1 MTWEIVFVLVLT
13 ICAVVL
19 LVTEKFST
27 DVVAVLV
34 MVVLLV
40 SGILTPA
47 EGFNGFANPATIT
60 VGAMFVLSAGLFRA
74 GAVNFLGRALRRLA
88 RRSSTLMLLVMML
101 GVGVLSF
108 FLNNTATVA
117 ILIPVTMVVAQRV
130 STSPSKLLMPLSF
143 ASMFGG
149 MCTVL
154 GTSTNIL
161 ASSMAQ
167 TAGLEPFGMFEF
179 SKLGLIFFA
188 VGVIYM
194 MTVGRKIIPEH
205 RTAGDLTKTF
215 GLGDYLTELQL
226 HEESPLVG
234 QSLASAPLLE
244 EFDIEVLQIIRG
256 KDTLRPTAR
265 TELHKHDL
273 LRIKGD
279 LRTINELKERAQA
292 TLGMHMKWRDRDLE
306 SKDSKLVAAIVGPGS
321 PLTGRSLV
329 ESNPR
334 KNYGVS
340 VLAIRHHGA
349 LTHGELQNI
358 KLMSGDTLLI
368 EVPDS
373 RIAHLIQ
380 QRVFLLASSAGIPR
394 FDGAKAAKGLVII
407 VSVVVS
413 AAFGWLSIASAAAT
427 GALLI
432 VLSRCISMEEAYTAI
447 EWNVLFL
454 LAGMLAL
461 SVAMEKTGT
470 SAMLAQGIIDV
481 FGTMGPVAL
490 VAAFFGVTMVLT
502 AVMSNQA
509 TVALLIPVA
518 ITTAYSLDA
527 NPRTFMFAVMFAASS
542 SFMTPVGYQTN
553 TMIYGPGQYRFKD
566 FIRVG
571 TPLTLIFWVL
581 GTLLIPWFWP
591 LYG

>member
-1 MTWEIVFVLVLT
+1 VTWEIAFVLGLT
-13 ICAVVL
+13 IVAVVL
-19 LVTEKFST
+19 FVTEKFST

-47 EGFNGFANPATIT
+47 EGFNGFANPATVT
-60 VGAMFVLSAGLFRA
+60 VGAMFVISAGLFRA
-74 GAVNFLGRALRRLA
+74 GAVNFLGRGLRRLA
-88 RRSSTLMLLVMML
+88 RRSSTLMVLVMML
-101 GVGVLSF
+101 GVGSLSS

-117 ILIPVTMVVAQRV
+117 IMIPVIMVVAQRV
-130 STSPSKLLMPLSF
+130 NTSPSKLLMPLAF
-143 ASMFGG
+143 ASLLGG

-161 ASSMAQ
+161 ASSMAE
-167 TAGLEPFGMFEF
+167 TAGLEPLSMFEF
-179 SKLGLIFFA
+179 SRLGIIFFA

-194 MTVGRKIIPEH
+194 MTIGRKMIPEH
-205 RTAGDLTKTF
+205 RTSGDLTRSF

-226 HEESPLVG
+226 SDKSQLVG
-234 QSLASAPLLE
+234 ESLESAPLLE

-256 KDTLRPTAR
+256 KDLLRPTPKTVLR
-265 TELHKHDL
+265 EHDL
-273 LRIKGD
+273 LRVKGD
-279 LRTINELKERAQA
+279 VSTINELKERAEA
-292 TLGMHMKWRDRDLE
+292 SLGMQIKWQDSDLE
-306 SKDSKLVAAIVGPGS
+306 SKDTKLVEAVVGPSS
-321 PLTGRSLV
+321 PLAGRSLV

-349 LTHGELQNI
+349 LMRGELQNI

-368 EVPDS
+368 EVPNS
-373 RIAHLIQ
+373 RIPYLIQ
-380 QRVFLLASSAGIPR
+380 QRVFLVASKAGIPQ
-394 FDGAKAAKGLVII
+394 FDLLKAAKGVAIV
-407 VSVVVS
+407 VSVITS
-413 AAFGWLSIASAAAT
+413 AALGWLSIASAAAA

-432 VLSRCISMEEAYTAI
+432 VLSKCISMEEAYAAI

-461 SVAMEKTGT
+461 SIAMEKTGT
-470 SAMLAQGIIDV
+470 SAMLAGGIVDV
-481 FGTMGPVAL
+481 FGAMGPRAL
-490 VAAFFGVTMVLT
+490 VAAFFGATMLLT
-502 AVMSNQA
+502 SVMSNQA

-518 ITTAYSLDA
+518 ITTAYSIDA
-527 NPRTFMFAVMFAASS
+527 NPRTFIFAVMFAASS

-553 TMIYGPGQYRFKD
+553 TMIYGPGQYTFND
-566 FIRVG
+566 FLRVG
-571 TPLTLIFWVL
+571 TPLSLIFWVL

-591 LYG
+591 L

>member
-1 MTWEIVFVLVLT
+1 MTWEIGFVLGLT
-13 ICAVVL
+13 LVAVVL
-19 LVTEKFST
+19 FVTEKFST

-101 GVGVLSF
+101 GVGALSL

-117 ILIPVTMVVAQRV
+117 ILIPVIMVVAQRV

-234 QSLASAPLLE
+234 QSLVSAPLLE

-256 KDTLRPTAR
+256 KDTLRPTPR
-265 TELHKHDL
+265 TILRAHDL

-306 SKDSKLVAAIVGPGS
+306 SKDSKLVEAIVGPSS
-321 PLTGRSLV
+321 PLAGRSLV

-368 EVPDS
+368 EVPNS
-373 RIAHLIQ
+373 RITYLIQ

-432 VLSRCISMEEAYTAI
+432 VLSRCISMEEAYAAI

-470 SAMLAQGIIDV
+470 SAMLAAGIIDV
-481 FGTMGPVAL
+481 FGTMGPTVL
-490 VAAFFGVTMVLT
+490 VAAFFGITMVLT

-553 TMIYGPGQYRFKD
+553 TMIYGPGQYRFMD

-591 LYG
+591 L

>member
-1 MTWEIVFVLVLT
+1 MTWEIGFVLGLT
-13 ICAVVL
+13 LVAVVL
-19 LVTEKFST
+19 FVTEKFST

-34 MVVLLV
+34 MIVLLV

-101 GVGVLSF
+101 GVGALSL

-234 QSLASAPLLE
+234 QSLVSAPLLE

-256 KDTLRPTAR
+256 KDTLRPTPR
-265 TELHKHDL
+265 TILRAHDL

-306 SKDSKLVAAIVGPGS
+306 SKDSKLVEAIVGPSS
-321 PLTGRSLV
+321 PLAGRSLV

-368 EVPDS
+368 EVPNS
-373 RIAHLIQ
+373 RIAYLIQ

-432 VLSRCISMEEAYTAI
+432 VLSRCISMEEAYAAI

-470 SAMLAQGIIDV
+470 SAMLAAGIIDV
-481 FGTMGPVAL
+481 FGTMGPTVL
-490 VAAFFGVTMVLT
+490 VAAFFGITMVLT

>member
-1 MTWEIVFVLVLT
+1 MTWEIAFVLGLT
-13 ICAVVL
+13 IVAVVL
-19 LVTEKFST
+19 FVTEKFST

-47 EGFNGFANPATIT
+47 EGFNGFANPATVT
-60 VGAMFVLSAGLFRA
+60 VGAMFVISAGLFRA
-74 GAVNFLGRALRRLA
+74 GAVNFLGRGLRRLA
-88 RRSSTLMLLVMML
+88 RRSSTLMVLVMML
-101 GVGVLSF
+101 GVGSLSS

-117 ILIPVTMVVAQRV
+117 IMIPVIMVVAQRV
-130 STSPSKLLMPLSF
+130 NTSPSKLLMPLAF
-143 ASMFGG
+143 ASLLGG

-161 ASSMAQ
+161 ASSMAE
-167 TAGLEPFGMFEF
+167 TAGLEPLSMFEF
-179 SKLGLIFFA
+179 SRLGIIFFA

-194 MTVGRKIIPEH
+194 MTIGRKMIPEH
-205 RTAGDLTKTF
+205 RTSGDLTRSF

-226 HEESPLVG
+226 SDKSQLVG
-234 QSLASAPLLE
+234 ESLESAPLLE

-256 KDTLRPTAR
+256 KDLLRPTPKTVLR
-265 TELHKHDL
+265 EHDL
-273 LRIKGD
+273 LRVKGD
-279 LRTINELKERAQA
+279 VRTINELKERAEA
-292 TLGMHMKWRDRDLE
+292 SLGMQIKWQDSDLE
-306 SKDSKLVAAIVGPGS
+306 SKDTKLVEAVVGPSS
-321 PLTGRSLV
+321 PLAGRSLV

-349 LTHGELQNI
+349 LMRGELQNI

-368 EVPDS
+368 EVPNS
-373 RIAHLIQ
+373 RIPYLIQ
-380 QRVFLLASSAGIPR
+380 QRVFLVASKAGIPQ
-394 FDGAKAAKGLVII
+394 FDLLKAAKGVAIV
-407 VSVVVS
+407 VSVITS
-413 AAFGWLSIASAAAT
+413 AALGWLSIASAAAA

-432 VLSRCISMEEAYTAI
+432 VLSKCISMEEAYAAI

-461 SVAMEKTGT
+461 SIAMEKTGT
-470 SAMLAQGIIDV
+470 SAMLAGGIVDV
-481 FGTMGPVAL
+481 FGAMGPRAL
-490 VAAFFGVTMVLT
+490 VAAFFGATMLLT
-502 AVMSNQA
+502 SVMSNQA

-518 ITTAYSLDA
+518 ITTAYSIDA
-527 NPRTFMFAVMFAASS
+527 NPRTFIFAVMFAASS

-553 TMIYGPGQYRFKD
+553 TMIYGPGQYTFND
-566 FIRVG
+566 FLRVG
-571 TPLTLIFWVL
+571 TPLSLIFWVL

-591 LYG
+591 L

>member
-1 MTWEIVFVLVLT
+1 MTWEIAFVLGLT
-13 ICAVVL
+13 IVAVVL
-19 LVTEKFST
+19 FVTEKFST

-47 EGFNGFANPATIT
+47 EGFNGFANPATVT
-60 VGAMFVLSAGLFRA
+60 VGAMFVISAGLFRA
-74 GAVNFLGRALRRLA
+74 GAVNFLGRGLRKLA
-88 RRSSTLMLLVMML
+88 RRSSTLMVLVMML
-101 GVGVLSF
+101 GVGSLSS

-117 ILIPVTMVVAQRV
+117 IMIPVIMVVAQRV
-130 STSPSKLLMPLSF
+130 NTSPSKLLMPLAF
-143 ASMFGG
+143 ASLLGG

-161 ASSMAQ
+161 ASSMAE
-167 TAGLEPFGMFEF
+167 TAGLEPLSMFEF
-179 SKLGLIFFA
+179 SRLGIIFFA

-194 MTVGRKIIPEH
+194 MTIGRKMIPEH
-205 RTAGDLTKTF
+205 RTSGDLTRSF

-226 HEESPLVG
+226 SDKSQLVG
-234 QSLASAPLLE
+234 ESLESAPLLE

-256 KDTLRPTAR
+256 KDLLRPTPKTVLR
-265 TELHKHDL
+265 EHDL
-273 LRIKGD
+273 LRVKGD
-279 LRTINELKERAQA
+279 VSTINELKERAEA
-292 TLGMHMKWRDRDLE
+292 SLGMQIKWQDSDLE
-306 SKDSKLVAAIVGPGS
+306 SKDTKLVEAVVGPSS
-321 PLTGRSLV
+321 PLAGRSLV

-349 LTHGELQNI
+349 LKHGELQNI

-368 EVPDS
+368 EVPNS
-373 RIAHLIQ
+373 RIPYLIQ
-380 QRVFLLASSAGIPR
+380 QRVFLVASKAGIPQ
-394 FDGAKAAKGLVII
+394 FDLLKAAKGVAIV
-407 VSVVVS
+407 VSVITS
-413 AAFGWLSIASAAAT
+413 AALGWLSIASAAAA

-432 VLSRCISMEEAYTAI
+432 VLSKCISMEEAYAAI

-461 SVAMEKTGT
+461 SIAMEKTGT
-470 SAMLAQGIIDV
+470 SAMLAGGIVDV
-481 FGTMGPVAL
+481 FGAMGPRAL
-490 VAAFFGVTMVLT
+490 VAAFFGATMLLT
-502 AVMSNQA
+502 SVMSNQA

-518 ITTAYSLDA
+518 ITTAYSIDA
-527 NPRTFMFAVMFAASS
+527 NPRTFIFAVMFAASS

-553 TMIYGPGQYRFKD
+553 TMIYGPGQYTFND
-566 FIRVG
+566 FLRVG
-571 TPLTLIFWVL
+571 TPLSLIFWVL

-591 LYG
+591 L

>member
-1 MTWEIVFVLVLT
+1 MTWEIAFVLGLT
-13 ICAVVL
+13 IVAVVL
-19 LVTEKFST
+19 FVTEKFST

-47 EGFNGFANPATIT
+47 EGFNGFANPATVT
-60 VGAMFVLSAGLFRA
+60 VGAMFVISAGLFRA
-74 GAVNFLGRALRRLA
+74 GAVNFLGRGLRRLA
-88 RRSSTLMLLVMML
+88 RRSSTLMVLVMML
-101 GVGVLSF
+101 GVGSLSS

-117 ILIPVTMVVAQRV
+117 IMIPVIMVVAQRV
-130 STSPSKLLMPLSF
+130 NTSPSKLLMPLAF
-143 ASMFGG
+143 ASLLGG

-161 ASSMAQ
+161 ASSMAE
-167 TAGLEPFGMFEF
+167 TAGLEPLSMFEF
-179 SKLGLIFFA
+179 SRLGIIFFA

-194 MTVGRKIIPEH
+194 MTIGRKMIPEH
-205 RTAGDLTKTF
+205 RTSGDLTRSF

-226 HEESPLVG
+226 SDKSPLVG
-234 QSLASAPLLE
+234 ESLESAPLLE

-256 KDTLRPTAR
+256 KDLLRPTPKTVLR
-265 TELHKHDL
+265 EHDL
-273 LRIKGD
+273 LRVKGD
-279 LRTINELKERAQA
+279 VSTINELKERAEA
-292 TLGMHMKWRDRDLE
+292 SLGMQIKWQDSDLE
-306 SKDSKLVAAIVGPGS
+306 SKDTKLVEAVVGPSS
-321 PLTGRSLV
+321 PLAGRSLV

-349 LTHGELQNI
+349 LKHGELQNI

-368 EVPDS
+368 EVPNS
-373 RIAHLIQ
+373 RIPYLIQ
-380 QRVFLLASSAGIPR
+380 QRVFLVASKAGIPQ
-394 FDGAKAAKGLVII
+394 FDLPKAAKGVAIV
-407 VSVVVS
+407 VSVITS
-413 AAFGWLSIASAAAT
+413 AALGWLSIASAAAA

-432 VLSRCISMEEAYTAI
+432 VLSKCISMEEAYAAI

-461 SVAMEKTGT
+461 SIAMEKTGT
-470 SAMLAQGIIDV
+470 SAMLAGGIVDV
-481 FGTMGPVAL
+481 FGAMGPRAL
-490 VAAFFGVTMVLT
+490 VAAFFGATMLLT
-502 AVMSNQA
+502 SVMSNQA

-518 ITTAYSLDA
+518 ITTAYSIDA
-527 NPRTFMFAVMFAASS
+527 NPRTFIFAVMFAASS

-553 TMIYGPGQYRFKD
+553 TMIYGPGQYTFND
-566 FIRVG
+566 FLRVG
-571 TPLTLIFWVL
+571 TPLSLIFWVL

-591 LYG
+591 L

>member
-1 MTWEIVFVLVLT
+1 MTWEIAFVLGLT
-13 ICAVVL
+13 IVAVVL
-19 LVTEKFST
+19 FVTEKFST

-47 EGFNGFANPATIT
+47 EGFNGFANPATVT
-60 VGAMFVLSAGLFRA
+60 VGAMFVISAGLFRA
-74 GAVNFLGRALRRLA
+74 GAVNFLGRGLRRLA
-88 RRSSTLMLLVMML
+88 RRSSTLMVLVMML
-101 GVGVLSF
+101 GVGSLSS

-117 ILIPVTMVVAQRV
+117 IMIPVIMVVAQRV
-130 STSPSKLLMPLSF
+130 NTSPSKLLMPLAF
-143 ASMFGG
+143 ASLLGG

-161 ASSMAQ
+161 ASSMAE
-167 TAGLEPFGMFEF
+167 TAGLEPLSMFEF
-179 SKLGLIFFA
+179 SRLGIIFFA

-194 MTVGRKIIPEH
+194 MTIGRKMIPEH
-205 RTAGDLTKTF
+205 RTSGDLTRSF

-226 HEESPLVG
+226 SDKSQLVG
-234 QSLASAPLLE
+234 ESLESAPLLE

-256 KDTLRPTAR
+256 NDLLRPTPKTVLR
-265 TELHKHDL
+265 EHDL
-273 LRIKGD
+273 LRVKGD
-279 LRTINELKERAQA
+279 VSTINELKERAEA
-292 TLGMHMKWRDRDLE
+292 SLGMQIKWQDSDLE
-306 SKDSKLVAAIVGPGS
+306 SKDTKLVEAVVGPSS
-321 PLTGRSLV
+321 PLAGRSLV

-349 LTHGELQNI
+349 LKHGELQNI

-368 EVPDS
+368 EVPNS
-373 RIAHLIQ
+373 RIPYLIQ
-380 QRVFLLASSAGIPR
+380 QRVFLVASKAGIPQ
-394 FDGAKAAKGLVII
+394 FDLPKAAKGVAIV
-407 VSVVVS
+407 VSVITS
-413 AAFGWLSIASAAAT
+413 AALGWLSIASAAAA

-432 VLSRCISMEEAYTAI
+432 VLSKCISMEEAYAAI

-461 SVAMEKTGT
+461 SIAMEKTGT
-470 SAMLAQGIIDV
+470 SAMLAGGIVDV
-481 FGTMGPVAL
+481 FGPMGPRAL
-490 VAAFFGVTMVLT
+490 VAAFFGATMLLT
-502 AVMSNQA
+502 SVMSNQA

-518 ITTAYSLDA
+518 ITTAYSIDA
-527 NPRTFMFAVMFAASS
+527 NPRTFIFAVMFAASS

-553 TMIYGPGQYRFKD
+553 TMIYGPGQYTFND
-566 FIRVG
+566 FLRVG
-571 TPLTLIFWVL
+571 TPLSLIFWVL

-591 LYG
+591 L

>member
-1 MTWEIVFVLVLT
+1 MTWEIGFVLALT
-13 ICAVVL
+13 IVAVVL
-19 LVTEKFST
+19 FVTEKFST

-34 MVVLLV
+34 MIALLV

-60 VGAMFVLSAGLFRA
+60 VGAMFVLSAALFRA
-74 GAVNFLGRALRRLA
+74 GAVNFLGRALRKLA

-188 VGVIYM
+188 VGIIYM

-205 RTAGDLTKTF
+205 RIAGDLTKTF

-256 KDTLRPTAR
+256 KDTLRPTAK
-265 TELHKHDL
+265 TELREHDL

-292 TLGMHMKWRDRDLE
+292 TLGMHMKWRDSDLE
-306 SKDSKLVAAIVGPGS
+306 SKDTKLVEAIVGPSS
-321 PLTGRSLV
+321 PLAGRSLV

-368 EVPDS
+368 EVPNS

-394 FDGAKAAKGLVII
+394 FDGAKAAKGLIII

-413 AAFGWLSIASAAAT
+413 AAFGWLSIASAAAA

-432 VLSRCISMEEAYTAI
+432 VLSGCISMEEAYAAI

-470 SAMLAQGIIDV
+470 STMLAEGIIDV
-481 FGTMGPVAL
+481 FGTMGPTVL

-518 ITTAYSLDA
+518 ITTAYSIDA

-553 TMIYGPGQYRFKD
+553 TMIYGPGQYRFMD

-591 LYG
+591 L

>member
-1 MTWEIVFVLVLT
+1 VTWEIAFVLGLT
-13 ICAVVL
+13 IVAVVL
-19 LVTEKFST
+19 FVTEKFST

-47 EGFNGFANPATIT
+47 EGFNGFANPATVT
-60 VGAMFVLSAGLFRA
+60 VGAMFVISAGLFRA
-74 GAVNFLGRALRRLA
+74 GAVNFLGRGLRRLA
-88 RRSSTLMLLVMML
+88 RRSSTLMVLVMML
-101 GVGVLSF
+101 GVGSLSS

-117 ILIPVTMVVAQRV
+117 IMIPVIMVVAQRV
-130 STSPSKLLMPLSF
+130 NTSPSKLLMPLAF
-143 ASMFGG
+143 ASLLGG

-161 ASSMAQ
+161 ASSMAE
-167 TAGLEPFGMFEF
+167 TAGLEPLSMFEF
-179 SKLGLIFFA
+179 SRLGIIFFA

-194 MTVGRKIIPEH
+194 MTIGRKMIPEH
-205 RTAGDLTKTF
+205 RTSGDLTRSF

-226 HEESPLVG
+226 SDKSQLVG
-234 QSLASAPLLE
+234 ESLESAPLLE

-256 KDTLRPTAR
+256 KDLLRPTPKTVLR
-265 TELHKHDL
+265 EHDL
-273 LRIKGD
+273 LRVKGD
-279 LRTINELKERAQA
+279 VSTINELKERAEA
-292 TLGMHMKWRDRDLE
+292 SLGMQIKWQDSDLE
-306 SKDSKLVAAIVGPGS
+306 SKDTKLVEAVVGPSS
-321 PLTGRSLV
+321 PLAGRSLV

-349 LTHGELQNI
+349 LKHGELQNI

-368 EVPDS
+368 EVPNS
-373 RIAHLIQ
+373 RIPYLIQ
-380 QRVFLLASSAGIPR
+380 QRVFLVASKAGIPQ
-394 FDGAKAAKGLVII
+394 FDLPKAAKGVAIV
-407 VSVVVS
+407 VSVITS
-413 AAFGWLSIASAAAT
+413 AALGWLSIASAAAA

-432 VLSRCISMEEAYTAI
+432 VLSKCISMEEAYAAI

-461 SVAMEKTGT
+461 SIAMEKTGT
-470 SAMLAQGIIDV
+470 SAMLAGGIVDV
-481 FGTMGPVAL
+481 FGAMGPRAL
-490 VAAFFGVTMVLT
+490 VAAFFGATMLLT
-502 AVMSNQA
+502 SVMSNQA

-518 ITTAYSLDA
+518 ITTAYSIDA
-527 NPRTFMFAVMFAASS
+527 NPRTFIFAVMFAASS

-553 TMIYGPGQYRFKD
+553 TMIYGPGQYTFND
-566 FIRVG
+566 FLRVG
-571 TPLTLIFWVL
+571 TPLSLIFWVL

-591 LYG
+591 L

>member
-1 MTWEIVFVLVLT
+1 MTWEIAFVLGLT
-13 ICAVVL
+13 IVAVVL
-19 LVTEKFST
+19 FVTEKFST

-47 EGFNGFANPATIT
+47 EGFNGFANPATVT
-60 VGAMFVLSAGLFRA
+60 VGAMFVISAGLFRA
-74 GAVNFLGRALRRLA
+74 GAVNFLGRGLRRLA
-88 RRSSTLMLLVMML
+88 RRSSTLMVLVMML
-101 GVGVLSF
+101 GVGSLSS

-117 ILIPVTMVVAQRV
+117 IMIPVIMVVAQRV
-130 STSPSKLLMPLSF
+130 NTSPSKLLMPLAF
-143 ASMFGG
+143 ASLLGG

-161 ASSMAQ
+161 ASSMAE
-167 TAGLEPFGMFEF
+167 TAGLEPLSMFEF
-179 SKLGLIFFA
+179 SRLGIIFFA

-194 MTVGRKIIPEH
+194 MTIGRKMIPEH
-205 RTAGDLTKTF
+205 RTSGDLTRSF

-226 HEESPLVG
+226 SDKSQLVG
-234 QSLASAPLLE
+234 ESLESAPLLE

-256 KDTLRPTAR
+256 KDLLRPTPKTVLR
-265 TELHKHDL
+265 EHDL
-273 LRIKGD
+273 LRVKGD
-279 LRTINELKERAQA
+279 VSTINELKERAEA
-292 TLGMHMKWRDRDLE
+292 SLGMQIKWQDSDLE
-306 SKDSKLVAAIVGPGS
+306 SKDTKLVEAVVGPSS
-321 PLTGRSLV
+321 PLAGRSLV

-349 LTHGELQNI
+349 LMRGELQNI

-368 EVPDS
+368 EVPNS
-373 RIAHLIQ
+373 RIPYLIQ
-380 QRVFLLASSAGIPR
+380 QRVFLVASKAGIPQ
-394 FDGAKAAKGLVII
+394 FDLIKAAKGVAIV
-407 VSVVVS
+407 VSVITS
-413 AAFGWLSIASAAAT
+413 AALGWLSIASAAAA

-432 VLSRCISMEEAYTAI
+432 VLSKCISMEEAYAAI

-461 SVAMEKTGT
+461 SIAMEKTGT
-470 SAMLAQGIIDV
+470 SAMLAGGIVDV
-481 FGTMGPVAL
+481 FGAMGPRAL
-490 VAAFFGVTMVLT
+490 VAAFFGATMLLT
-502 AVMSNQA
+502 SVMSNQA

-518 ITTAYSLDA
+518 ITTAYSIDA
-527 NPRTFMFAVMFAASS
+527 NPRTFIFAVMFAASS

-553 TMIYGPGQYRFKD
+553 TMIYGPGQYTFND
-566 FIRVG
+566 FLRVG
-571 TPLTLIFWVL
+571 TPLSLIFWVL

-591 LYG
+591 L

>member
-1 MTWEIVFVLVLT
+1 MTWEIAFVLGLT
-13 ICAVVL
+13 IVAVVL
-19 LVTEKFST
+19 FVTEKFST

-47 EGFNGFANPATIT
+47 EGFNGFANPATVT
-60 VGAMFVLSAGLFRA
+60 VGAMFVISAGLFRA
-74 GAVNFLGRALRRLA
+74 GAVNFLGRGLRRLA
-88 RRSSTLMLLVMML
+88 RRSSTLMVLVMML
-101 GVGVLSF
+101 GVGSLSS

-117 ILIPVTMVVAQRV
+117 IMIPVIMVVAQRV
-130 STSPSKLLMPLSF
+130 NTSPSKLLMPLAF
-143 ASMFGG
+143 ASLLGG

-161 ASSMAQ
+161 ASSMAE
-167 TAGLEPFGMFEF
+167 TAGLEPLSMFEF
-179 SKLGLIFFA
+179 SRLGIIFFA

-194 MTVGRKIIPEH
+194 MTIGRKMIPEH
-205 RTAGDLTKTF
+205 RTSGDLTRSF

-226 HEESPLVG
+226 SDKSQLVG
-234 QSLASAPLLE
+234 ESLESAPLLE

-256 KDTLRPTAR
+256 KDLLRPTPKTVLR
-265 TELHKHDL
+265 EHDL
-273 LRIKGD
+273 LRVKGD
-279 LRTINELKERAQA
+279 VSTINELKERAEA
-292 TLGMHMKWRDRDLE
+292 SLGMQIKWQDSDLE
-306 SKDSKLVAAIVGPGS
+306 SKDTKLVEAVVGPSS
-321 PLTGRSLV
+321 PLAGRSLV

-349 LTHGELQNI
+349 LKHGELQNI

-368 EVPDS
+368 EVPNS
-373 RIAHLIQ
+373 RIPYLIQ
-380 QRVFLLASSAGIPR
+380 QRVFLVASKAGIPQ
-394 FDGAKAAKGLVII
+394 FDLPKAAKGVASV
-407 VSVVVS
+407 VSVITS
-413 AAFGWLSIASAAAT
+413 AALGWLSIASAAAA

-432 VLSRCISMEEAYTAI
+432 VLSKCISMEEAYAAI

-461 SVAMEKTGT
+461 SIAMEKTGT
-470 SAMLAQGIIDV
+470 SAMLAGGIVDV
-481 FGTMGPVAL
+481 FGAMGPRAL
-490 VAAFFGVTMVLT
+490 VAAFFGATMLLT
-502 AVMSNQA
+502 SVMSNQA

-518 ITTAYSLDA
+518 ITTAYSIDA
-527 NPRTFMFAVMFAASS
+527 NPRTFIFAVMFAASS

-553 TMIYGPGQYRFKD
+553 TMIYGPGQYTFND
-566 FIRVG
+566 FLRVG
-571 TPLTLIFWVL
+571 TPLSLIFWVL

-591 LYG
+591 L

>member
-1 MTWEIVFVLVLT
+1 MTWEIAFVLGLT
-13 ICAVVL
+13 IVAVVL
-19 LVTEKFST
+19 FVTEKFST

-47 EGFNGFANPATIT
+47 EGFNGFANPATVT
-60 VGAMFVLSAGLFRA
+60 VGAMFVISAGLFRA
-74 GAVNFLGRALRRLA
+74 GAVNFVGRGLRRLA
-88 RRSSTLMLLVMML
+88 RRSSTLMVLVMML
-101 GVGVLSF
+101 GVGSLSS

-117 ILIPVTMVVAQRV
+117 IMIPVIMVVAQRV
-130 STSPSKLLMPLSF
+130 NTSPSKLLMPLAF
-143 ASMFGG
+143 ASLLGG

-161 ASSMAQ
+161 ASSMAE
-167 TAGLEPFGMFEF
+167 TAGLEPLSMFEF
-179 SKLGLIFFA
+179 SRLGIIFFA

-194 MTVGRKIIPEH
+194 MTIGRKMIPEH
-205 RTAGDLTKTF
+205 RTSGDLTRSF

-226 HEESPLVG
+226 SDKSQLVG
-234 QSLASAPLLE
+234 ESLESAPLLE

-256 KDTLRPTAR
+256 KDLLRPTPKTVLR
-265 TELHKHDL
+265 EHDL
-273 LRIKGD
+273 LRVKGD
-279 LRTINELKERAQA
+279 VSTINELKERAEA
-292 TLGMHMKWRDRDLE
+292 SLGMQIKWQDSDLE
-306 SKDSKLVAAIVGPGS
+306 SKDTKLVEAVVGPSS
-321 PLTGRSLV
+321 PLAGRSLV

-349 LTHGELQNI
+349 LKHGELQNI

-368 EVPDS
+368 EVPNS
-373 RIAHLIQ
+373 RIPYLIQ
-380 QRVFLLASSAGIPR
+380 QRVFLVASKAGIPQ
-394 FDGAKAAKGLVII
+394 FDLPKAAKGVAIV
-407 VSVVVS
+407 VSVITS
-413 AAFGWLSIASAAAT
+413 AALGWLSIASAAAA

-432 VLSRCISMEEAYTAI
+432 VLSKCISMEEAYAAI

-461 SVAMEKTGT
+461 SIAMEKTGT
-470 SAMLAQGIIDV
+470 SAMLAGGIVDV
-481 FGTMGPVAL
+481 FGAMGPRAL
-490 VAAFFGVTMVLT
+490 VAAFFGATMLLT
-502 AVMSNQA
+502 SVMSNQA

-518 ITTAYSLDA
+518 ITTAYSIDA
-527 NPRTFMFAVMFAASS
+527 NPRTFIFAVMFAASS

-553 TMIYGPGQYRFKD
+553 TMIYGPGQYTFND
-566 FIRVG
+566 FLRVG
-571 TPLTLIFWVL
+571 TPLSLIFWVL

-591 LYG
+591 L

>member
-1 MTWEIVFVLVLT
+1 MTWEIAFVLGLT
-13 ICAVVL
+13 IVAVVL
-19 LVTEKFST
+19 FVTEKFST

-47 EGFNGFANPATIT
+47 EGFNGFANPATVT
-60 VGAMFVLSAGLFRA
+60 VGAMFVISAGLFRA
-74 GAVNFLGRALRRLA
+74 GAVNFLGRGLRRLA
-88 RRSSTLMLLVMML
+88 RRSSTLMVLVMML
-101 GVGVLSF
+101 GVGSLSS

-117 ILIPVTMVVAQRV
+117 IMIPVIMVVAQRV
-130 STSPSKLLMPLSF
+130 NTSPSKLLMPLAF
-143 ASMFGG
+143 ASLLGG

-161 ASSMAQ
+161 ASSMAE
-167 TAGLEPFGMFEF
+167 TAGLEPLSMFEF
-179 SKLGLIFFA
+179 SRLGIIFFA

-194 MTVGRKIIPEH
+194 MTIGRKMIPEH
-205 RTAGDLTKTF
+205 RTSGDLTRSF

-226 HEESPLVG
+226 SDKSQLVG
-234 QSLASAPLLE
+234 ESLESAPLLE

-256 KDTLRPTAR
+256 KDLLRPTPKTVLR
-265 TELHKHDL
+265 EHDL
-273 LRIKGD
+273 LRVKGD
-279 LRTINELKERAQA
+279 VSTINELKERAEA
-292 TLGMHMKWRDRDLE
+292 SLGVQIKWQDSDLE
-306 SKDSKLVAAIVGPGS
+306 SKDTKLVEAVVGPSS
-321 PLTGRSLV
+321 PLAGRSLV

-349 LTHGELQNI
+349 LKHGELQNI

-368 EVPDS
+368 EVPNS
-373 RIAHLIQ
+373 RIPYLIQ
-380 QRVFLLASSAGIPR
+380 QRVFLVASKAGIPQ
-394 FDGAKAAKGLVII
+394 FDLIKAAKGVAIV
-407 VSVVVS
+407 VSVITS
-413 AAFGWLSIASAAAT
+413 AALGWLSIASAAAA

-432 VLSRCISMEEAYTAI
+432 VLSKCISMEEAYAAI

-461 SVAMEKTGT
+461 SIAMEKTGT
-470 SAMLAQGIIDV
+470 SAMLAGGIVDV
-481 FGTMGPVAL
+481 FGAMGPRAL
-490 VAAFFGVTMVLT
+490 VAAFFGATMLLT
-502 AVMSNQA
+502 SVMSNQA

-518 ITTAYSLDA
+518 ITTAYSIDA
-527 NPRTFMFAVMFAASS
+527 NPRTFIFAVMFAASS

-553 TMIYGPGQYRFKD
+553 TMIYGPGQYTFND
-566 FIRVG
+566 FLRVG
-571 TPLTLIFWVL
+571 TPLSLIFWVL

-591 LYG
+591 L

>member
-1 MTWEIVFVLVLT
+1 MTWEIAFVLGLT
-13 ICAVVL
+13 IVAVVL
-19 LVTEKFST
+19 FVTEKFST

-47 EGFNGFANPATIT
+47 EGFNGFANPATVT
-60 VGAMFVLSAGLFRA
+60 VGAMFVISAGLFRA
-74 GAVNFLGRALRRLA
+74 GAVNFLGRGLRRLA
-88 RRSSTLMLLVMML
+88 RRSSTLMVLVMML
-101 GVGVLSF
+101 GVGSLSS

-117 ILIPVTMVVAQRV
+117 IMIPVIMVVAQRV
-130 STSPSKLLMPLSF
+130 NTSPSKLLMPLAF
-143 ASMFGG
+143 ASLLGG

-161 ASSMAQ
+161 ASSMAE
-167 TAGLEPFGMFEF
+167 TAGLEPLSMFEF
-179 SKLGLIFFA
+179 SRLGIIFFA

-194 MTVGRKIIPEH
+194 MTIGRKMIPEH
-205 RTAGDLTKTF
+205 RTSGDLTRSF

-226 HEESPLVG
+226 SDKSQLVG
-234 QSLASAPLLE
+234 ESLESAPLLE

-256 KDTLRPTAR
+256 KDLLRPTPKTVLR
-265 TELHKHDL
+265 EHDL
-273 LRIKGD
+273 LRVKGD
-279 LRTINELKERAQA
+279 VSTINELKERAEA
-292 TLGMHMKWRDRDLE
+292 SLGMQIKWQDSDLE
-306 SKDSKLVAAIVGPGS
+306 SKDTKLVEAVVGPSS
-321 PLTGRSLV
+321 PLAGRSLV

-349 LTHGELQNI
+349 LKHGELQNI

-368 EVPDS
+368 EVPNS
-373 RIAHLIQ
+373 RIPYLIQ
-380 QRVFLLASSAGIPR
+380 QRVFLVASKAGIPQ
-394 FDGAKAAKGLVII
+394 FDLPKAAKGVAIV
-407 VSVVVS
+407 VSVITS
-413 AAFGWLSIASAAAT
+413 AALGWLSIASAAAA

-432 VLSRCISMEEAYTAI
+432 VLSKCISMEEAYAAI

-461 SVAMEKTGT
+461 SIAMEKTGT
-470 SAMLAQGIIDV
+470 SAMMAGGIVDV
-481 FGTMGPVAL
+481 FGAMGPRAL
-490 VAAFFGVTMVLT
+490 VAAFFGATMLLT
-502 AVMSNQA
+502 SVMSNQA

-518 ITTAYSLDA
+518 ITTAYSIDA
-527 NPRTFMFAVMFAASS
+527 NPRTFIFAVMFAASS

-553 TMIYGPGQYRFKD
+553 TMIYGPGQYTFND
-566 FIRVG
+566 FLRVG
-571 TPLTLIFWVL
+571 TPLSLIFWVL

-591 LYG
+591 L

>member
-1 MTWEIVFVLVLT
+1 VTWEIAFVLGLT
-13 ICAVVL
+13 IVAVVL
-19 LVTEKFST
+19 FVTEKFST

-47 EGFNGFANPATIT
+47 EGFNGFANPATVT
-60 VGAMFVLSAGLFRA
+60 VGAMFVISAGLFRA
-74 GAVNFLGRALRRLA
+74 GAVNFLGRGLRRLA
-88 RRSSTLMLLVMML
+88 RRSSTLMVLVMML
-101 GVGVLSF
+101 GVGSLSS

-117 ILIPVTMVVAQRV
+117 IMIPVIMVVAQRV
-130 STSPSKLLMPLSF
+130 NTSPSKLLMPLAF
-143 ASMFGG
+143 ASLLGG

-161 ASSMAQ
+161 ASSMAE
-167 TAGLEPFGMFEF
+167 TAGLEPLSMFEF
-179 SKLGLIFFA
+179 SRLGIIFFA

-194 MTVGRKIIPEH
+194 MTIGRKMIPEH
-205 RTAGDLTKTF
+205 RTSGDLTRSF

-226 HEESPLVG
+226 SDKSQLVG
-234 QSLASAPLLE
+234 ESLESAPLLE

-256 KDTLRPTAR
+256 KDLLRPTPKTVLR
-265 TELHKHDL
+265 EHDL
-273 LRIKGD
+273 LRVKGD
-279 LRTINELKERAQA
+279 VSTINELKERAEA
-292 TLGMHMKWRDRDLE
+292 SLGVQIKWQDSDLE
-306 SKDSKLVAAIVGPGS
+306 SKDTKLVEAVVGPSS
-321 PLTGRSLV
+321 PLAGRSLV

-349 LTHGELQNI
+349 LKHGELQNI

-368 EVPDS
+368 EVPNS
-373 RIAHLIQ
+373 RIPYLIQ
-380 QRVFLLASSAGIPR
+380 QRVFLVASKAGIPQ
-394 FDGAKAAKGLVII
+394 FDLPKAAKGVAIV
-407 VSVVVS
+407 VSVITS
-413 AAFGWLSIASAAAT
+413 AALGWLSIASAAAA

-432 VLSRCISMEEAYTAI
+432 VLSKCISMEEAYAAI

-461 SVAMEKTGT
+461 SIAMEKTGT
-470 SAMLAQGIIDV
+470 SAMLAGGIVDV
-481 FGTMGPVAL
+481 FGAMGPRAL
-490 VAAFFGVTMVLT
+490 VAAFFGATMLLT
-502 AVMSNQA
+502 SVMSNQA

-518 ITTAYSLDA
+518 ITTAYSIDA
-527 NPRTFMFAVMFAASS
+527 NPRTFIFAVMFAASS

-553 TMIYGPGQYRFKD
+553 TMIYGPGQYTFND
-566 FIRVG
+566 FLRVG
-571 TPLTLIFWVL
+571 TPLSLIFWVL

-591 LYG
+591 L

>member
-1 MTWEIVFVLVLT
+1 MTWEIAFVLGLT
-13 ICAVVL
+13 IVAVVL
-19 LVTEKFST
+19 FVTEKFST

-47 EGFNGFANPATIT
+47 EGFNGFANPATVT
-60 VGAMFVLSAGLFRA
+60 VGAMFVISAGLFRA
-74 GAVNFLGRALRRLA
+74 GAVNFLGRGLRRLA
-88 RRSSTLMLLVMML
+88 RRSSTLMVLVMML
-101 GVGVLSF
+101 GVGSLSS

-117 ILIPVTMVVAQRV
+117 IMIPVIMVVAQRV
-130 STSPSKLLMPLSF
+130 NTSPSKLLMPLAF
-143 ASMFGG
+143 ASLLGG

-161 ASSMAQ
+161 ASSMAE
-167 TAGLEPFGMFEF
+167 TAGLEPLSMFEF
-179 SKLGLIFFA
+179 SRLGIIFFA

-194 MTVGRKIIPEH
+194 MTIGRKMIPEH
-205 RTAGDLTKTF
+205 RTSGDLTRSF

-226 HEESPLVG
+226 SDKSQLVG
-234 QSLASAPLLE
+234 ESLESAPLLE

-256 KDTLRPTAR
+256 KDLLRPTPKTVLR
-265 TELHKHDL
+265 EHDL
-273 LRIKGD
+273 LRVKGD
-279 LRTINELKERAQA
+279 VSTINELKERSEAS
-292 TLGMHMKWRDRDLE
+292 LGMQIKWQDSDLE
-306 SKDSKLVAAIVGPGS
+306 SKDTKLVEAVVGPSS
-321 PLTGRSLV
+321 PLAGRSLV

-349 LTHGELQNI
+349 LKHGELQNI

-368 EVPDS
+368 EVPNS
-373 RIAHLIQ
+373 RIPYLIQ
-380 QRVFLLASSAGIPR
+380 QRVFLVASKAGIPQ
-394 FDGAKAAKGLVII
+394 FDLPKAAKGVAIV
-407 VSVVVS
+407 VSVITS
-413 AAFGWLSIASAAAT
+413 AALGWLSIASAAAA

-432 VLSRCISMEEAYTAI
+432 VLSKCISMEEAYAAI

-461 SVAMEKTGT
+461 SIAMEKTGT
-470 SAMLAQGIIDV
+470 SAMLAGGIVDV
-481 FGTMGPVAL
+481 FGPMGPRAL
-490 VAAFFGVTMVLT
+490 VAAFFGATMLLT
-502 AVMSNQA
+502 SVMSNQA

-518 ITTAYSLDA
+518 ITTAYSIDA
-527 NPRTFMFAVMFAASS
+527 NPRTFIFAVMFAASS

-553 TMIYGPGQYRFKD
+553 TMIYGPGQYTFND
-566 FIRVG
+566 FLRVG
-571 TPLTLIFWVL
+571 TPLSLIFWVL

-591 LYG
+591 L

>member
-1 MTWEIVFVLVLT
+1 MTWEIAFVLGLT
-13 ICAVVL
+13 IVAVVL
-19 LVTEKFST
+19 FVTEKFST

-47 EGFNGFANPATIT
+47 EGFNGFANPATVT
-60 VGAMFVLSAGLFRA
+60 VGAMFVISAGLFRA
-74 GAVNFLGRALRRLA
+74 GAVNFLGRGLRRLA
-88 RRSSTLMLLVMML
+88 RRSSTLMVLVMML
-101 GVGVLSF
+101 GVGSLSS

-117 ILIPVTMVVAQRV
+117 IMIPVIMVVAQRV
-130 STSPSKLLMPLSF
+130 NTSPSKLLMPLAF
-143 ASMFGG
+143 ASLLGG

-161 ASSMAQ
+161 ASSMAE
-167 TAGLEPFGMFEF
+167 TAGLEPLSMFEF
-179 SKLGLIFFA
+179 SRLGIIFFA

-194 MTVGRKIIPEH
+194 MTIGRKMIPEH
-205 RTAGDLTKTF
+205 RTSGDLTRSF

-226 HEESPLVG
+226 SDKSPLVG
-234 QSLASAPLLE
+234 ESLESAPLLE

-256 KDTLRPTAR
+256 KDLLRPTPKTVLR
-265 TELHKHDL
+265 EHDL
-273 LRIKGD
+273 LRVKGD
-279 LRTINELKERAQA
+279 VSTINELKERAEA
-292 TLGMHMKWRDRDLE
+292 SLGVQIKWQDSDLE
-306 SKDSKLVAAIVGPGS
+306 SKDTKLVEAVVGPSS
-321 PLTGRSLV
+321 PLAGRSLV

-349 LTHGELQNI
+349 LKHGELQNI

-368 EVPDS
+368 EVPNS
-373 RIAHLIQ
+373 RIPYLIQ
-380 QRVFLLASSAGIPR
+380 QRVFLVASKAGIPQ
-394 FDGAKAAKGLVII
+394 FDLLKAAKGVAIV
-407 VSVVVS
+407 VSVITS
-413 AAFGWLSIASAAAT
+413 AALGWLSIASAAAA

-432 VLSRCISMEEAYTAI
+432 VLSKCISMEEAYAAI

-461 SVAMEKTGT
+461 SIAMEKTGT
-470 SAMLAQGIIDV
+470 SAMLAGGIVDV
-481 FGTMGPVAL
+481 FGAMGPRAL
-490 VAAFFGVTMVLT
+490 VAAFFGATMLLT
-502 AVMSNQA
+502 SVMSNQA

-518 ITTAYSLDA
+518 ITTAYSIDA
-527 NPRTFMFAVMFAASS
+527 NPRTFIFAVMFAASS

-553 TMIYGPGQYRFKD
+553 TMIYGPGQYTFND
-566 FIRVG
+566 FLRVG
-571 TPLTLIFWVL
+571 TPLSLIFWVL

-591 LYG
+591 L

>member
-1 MTWEIVFVLVLT
+1 MTWEIAFVLGLT
-13 ICAVVL
+13 IVAVVL
-19 LVTEKFST
+19 FVTEKFST

-47 EGFNGFANPATIT
+47 EGFNGFANPATVT
-60 VGAMFVLSAGLFRA
+60 VGAMFVISAGLFRA
-74 GAVNFLGRALRRLA
+74 GAVNFLGRGLRRLA
-88 RRSSTLMLLVMML
+88 RRSSTLMVLVMML
-101 GVGVLSF
+101 GVGSLSS

-117 ILIPVTMVVAQRV
+117 IMIPVIMVVAQRV
-130 STSPSKLLMPLSF
+130 NTSPSKLLMPLAF
-143 ASMFGG
+143 ASLLGG

-161 ASSMAQ
+161 ASSMAE
-167 TAGLEPFGMFEF
+167 TAGLEPLSMFEF
-179 SKLGLIFFA
+179 SRLGIIFFA

-194 MTVGRKIIPEH
+194 MTIGRKMIPEH
-205 RTAGDLTKTF
+205 RTSGDLTRSF

-226 HEESPLVG
+226 SDKSQLVG
-234 QSLASAPLLE
+234 ESLESAPLLE

-256 KDTLRPTAR
+256 KDLLRPTPKTVLR
-265 TELHKHDL
+265 EHDL
-273 LRIKGD
+273 LRVKGD
-279 LRTINELKERAQA
+279 VSTINELKERAEA
-292 TLGMHMKWRDRDLE
+292 SLGMQIKWQDSDLE
-306 SKDSKLVAAIVGPGS
+306 SKDTKLVEAVVGPSS
-321 PLTGRSLV
+321 PLAGRSLV

-349 LTHGELQNI
+349 LKHGELQNI

-368 EVPDS
+368 EVPNS
-373 RIAHLIQ
+373 RIPYLIQ
-380 QRVFLLASSAGIPR
+380 QRVFLVASKAGIPQ
-394 FDGAKAAKGLVII
+394 FDLIKAAKGVAIV
-407 VSVVVS
+407 VSVIAS
-413 AAFGWLSIASAAAT
+413 AAMGWLSIASAAAA

-432 VLSRCISMEEAYTAI
+432 VLSKCISMEEAYAAI

-461 SVAMEKTGT
+461 SIAMEKTGT
-470 SAMLAQGIIDV
+470 SAMLAGGIVDV
-481 FGTMGPVAL
+481 FGPMGPRAL
-490 VAAFFGVTMVLT
+490 VAAFFGATMMLT
-502 AVMSNQA
+502 SVMSNQA

-518 ITTAYSLDA
+518 ITTAYSIDA
-527 NPRTFMFAVMFAASS
+527 NPRTFIFAVMFAASS

-553 TMIYGPGQYRFKD
+553 TMIYGPGQYTFND
-566 FIRVG
+566 FLRVG
-571 TPLTLIFWVL
+571 TPLSLIFWVL

-591 LYG
+591 L

>member
-1 MTWEIVFVLVLT
+1 MTWEIAFVLGLT
-13 ICAVVL
+13 IVAVVL
-19 LVTEKFST
+19 FVTEKFST

-47 EGFNGFANPATIT
+47 EGFNGFANPATVT
-60 VGAMFVLSAGLFRA
+60 VGAMFVISAGLFRA
-74 GAVNFLGRALRRLA
+74 GAVNFLGRGLRRLA
-88 RRSSTLMLLVMML
+88 RRSSTLMVLVMML
-101 GVGVLSF
+101 GVGSLSS

-117 ILIPVTMVVAQRV
+117 IMIPVIMVVAQRV
-130 STSPSKLLMPLSF
+130 NTSPSKLLMPLAF
-143 ASMFGG
+143 ASLLGG

-161 ASSMAQ
+161 ASSMAE
-167 TAGLEPFGMFEF
+167 TAGLEPLSMFEF
-179 SKLGLIFFA
+179 SRLGIIFFA

-194 MTVGRKIIPEH
+194 MTIGRKMIPEH
-205 RTAGDLTKTF
+205 RTSGDLTRSF

-226 HEESPLVG
+226 SDKSQLVG
-234 QSLASAPLLE
+234 ESLESAPLLE

-256 KDTLRPTAR
+256 KDLLRPTPKTVLR
-265 TELHKHDL
+265 EHDL
-273 LRIKGD
+273 LRVKGD
-279 LRTINELKERAQA
+279 VSTINELKERAKA
-292 TLGMHMKWRDRDLE
+292 SLGVQIKWQDSDLE
-306 SKDSKLVAAIVGPGS
+306 SKDTKLVEAVVGPSS
-321 PLTGRSLV
+321 PLAGRSLV

-349 LTHGELQNI
+349 LKHGELQNI

-368 EVPDS
+368 EVPNS
-373 RIAHLIQ
+373 RIPYLIQ
-380 QRVFLLASSAGIPR
+380 QRVFLVASKAGIPQ
-394 FDGAKAAKGLVII
+394 FDLPKAAKGVAIV
-407 VSVVVS
+407 VSVITS
-413 AAFGWLSIASAAAT
+413 AALGWLSIASAAAA

-432 VLSRCISMEEAYTAI
+432 VLSKCISMEEAYAAI

-461 SVAMEKTGT
+461 SIAMEKTGT
-470 SAMLAQGIIDV
+470 SAMLAGGIVDV
-481 FGTMGPVAL
+481 FGAMGPRAL
-490 VAAFFGVTMVLT
+490 VAAFFGATMLLT
-502 AVMSNQA
+502 SVMSNQA

-518 ITTAYSLDA
+518 ITTAYSIDA
-527 NPRTFMFAVMFAASS
+527 NPRTFIFAVMFAASS

-553 TMIYGPGQYRFKD
+553 TMIYGPGQYTFND
-566 FIRVG
+566 FLRVG
-571 TPLTLIFWVL
+571 TPLSLIFWVL

-591 LYG
+591 L

>member
-1 MTWEIVFVLVLT
+1 MTWEIAFVLGLT
-13 ICAVVL
+13 IVAVVL
-19 LVTEKFST
+19 FVTEKFST

-47 EGFNGFANPATIT
+47 EGFNGFANPATVT
-60 VGAMFVLSAGLFRA
+60 VGAMFVISAGLFRA
-74 GAVNFLGRALRRLA
+74 GAVNFLGRGLRRLA
-88 RRSSTLMLLVMML
+88 RRSSTLMVLVMML
-101 GVGVLSF
+101 GVGSLSS

-117 ILIPVTMVVAQRV
+117 IMIPVIMVVAQRV
-130 STSPSKLLMPLSF
+130 NTSPSKLLMPLAF
-143 ASMFGG
+143 ASLLGG

-161 ASSMAQ
+161 ASSMAE
-167 TAGLEPFGMFEF
+167 TAGLEPLSMFEF
-179 SKLGLIFFA
+179 SRLGIIFFA

-194 MTVGRKIIPEH
+194 MTIGRKMIPEH
-205 RTAGDLTKTF
+205 RTSGDLTRSF

-226 HEESPLVG
+226 HEKSQLVG
-234 QSLASAPLLE
+234 ESLESAPLLE

-256 KDTLRPTAR
+256 KDLLRPTPKTVLR
-265 TELHKHDL
+265 EHDL
-273 LRIKGD
+273 LRVKGD
-279 LRTINELKERAQA
+279 VRTINELKERAEA
-292 TLGMHMKWRDRDLE
+292 SLGMQIKWQDSDLE
-306 SKDSKLVAAIVGPGS
+306 SKDTKLVEAVVGPSS
-321 PLTGRSLV
+321 PLAGRSLV

-349 LTHGELQNI
+349 LKHGELQNI

-368 EVPDS
+368 EVPNS
-373 RIAHLIQ
+373 RIPYLIQ
-380 QRVFLLASSAGIPR
+380 QRVFLVASKAGIPQ
-394 FDGAKAAKGLVII
+394 FDLPKAAKGVAIV
-407 VSVVVS
+407 VSVITS
-413 AAFGWLSIASAAAT
+413 AALGWLSIASAAAA

-432 VLSRCISMEEAYTAI
+432 VLSKCISMEEAYAAI

-461 SVAMEKTGT
+461 SIAMEKTGT
-470 SAMLAQGIIDV
+470 SAMLAGGIVDV
-481 FGTMGPVAL
+481 FGAMGPRAL
-490 VAAFFGVTMVLT
+490 VAAFFGATMLLT
-502 AVMSNQA
+502 SVMSNQA

-518 ITTAYSLDA
+518 ITTAYSIDA
-527 NPRTFMFAVMFAASS
+527 NPRTFIFAVMFAASS

-553 TMIYGPGQYRFKD
+553 TMIYGPGQYTFND
-566 FIRVG
+566 FLRVG
-571 TPLTLIFWVL
+571 TPLSLIFWVL

-591 LYG
+591 L

>member
-1 MTWEIVFVLVLT
+1 MTWEIAFVLGLT
-13 ICAVVL
+13 IVAVVL
-19 LVTEKFST
+19 FVTEKFST

-47 EGFNGFANPATIT
+47 EGFNGFANPATVT
-60 VGAMFVLSAGLFRA
+60 VGAMFVISAGLFRA
-74 GAVNFLGRALRRLA
+74 GAVNFLGRGLRRLA
-88 RRSSTLMLLVMML
+88 RRSSTLMVLVMML
-101 GVGVLSF
+101 GVGSLSS

-117 ILIPVTMVVAQRV
+117 IMIPVIMVVAQRV
-130 STSPSKLLMPLSF
+130 NTSPSKLLMPLAF
-143 ASMFGG
+143 ASLLGG

-161 ASSMAQ
+161 ASSMAE
-167 TAGLEPFGMFEF
+167 TAGLEPLSMFEF
-179 SKLGLIFFA
+179 SRLGIIFFA

-194 MTVGRKIIPEH
+194 MTIGRKMIPEH
-205 RTAGDLTKTF
+205 RTSGDPTRSF

-226 HEESPLVG
+226 SDKSQLVG
-234 QSLASAPLLE
+234 ESLESAPLLE

-256 KDTLRPTAR
+256 KDLLRPTPKTVLR
-265 TELHKHDL
+265 EHDL
-273 LRIKGD
+273 LRVKGD
-279 LRTINELKERAQA
+279 VGTINELKERAEA
-292 TLGMHMKWRDRDLE
+292 SLGMQIKWQDSDLE
-306 SKDSKLVAAIVGPGS
+306 SKDTKLVEAVVGPSS
-321 PLTGRSLV
+321 PLAGRSLV

-349 LTHGELQNI
+349 LKHGELQNI

-368 EVPDS
+368 EVPNS
-373 RIAHLIQ
+373 RIPYLIQ
-380 QRVFLLASSAGIPR
+380 QRVFLVASKAGIPQ
-394 FDGAKAAKGLVII
+394 FDLLKAAKGVAIV
-407 VSVVVS
+407 VSVITS
-413 AAFGWLSIASAAAT
+413 AALGWLSIASAAAA

-432 VLSRCISMEEAYTAI
+432 VLSKCISMEEAYAAI

-461 SVAMEKTGT
+461 SIAMEKTGT
-470 SAMLAQGIIDV
+470 SAMLAGGIVDV
-481 FGTMGPVAL
+481 FGAMGPRAL
-490 VAAFFGVTMVLT
+490 VAAFFGATMLLT
-502 AVMSNQA
+502 SVMSNQA

-518 ITTAYSLDA
+518 ITTAYSIDA
-527 NPRTFMFAVMFAASS
+527 NPRTFIFAVMFAASS

-553 TMIYGPGQYRFKD
+553 TMIYGPGQYTFND
-566 FIRVG
+566 FLRVG
-571 TPLTLIFWVL
+571 TPLSLIFWVL

-591 LYG
+591 L

>member
-1 MTWEIVFVLVLT
+1 MTWEIAFVLGLT
-13 ICAVVL
+13 IVAVVL
-19 LVTEKFST
+19 FVTEKFST

-47 EGFNGFANPATIT
+47 EGFNGFANPATVT
-60 VGAMFVLSAGLFRA
+60 VGAMFVISAGLFRA
-74 GAVNFLGRALRRLA
+74 GAVNFLGRGLRRLA
-88 RRSSTLMLLVMML
+88 RRSSTLMVLVMML
-101 GVGVLSF
+101 GVGSLSS

-117 ILIPVTMVVAQRV
+117 IMIPVIMVVAQRV
-130 STSPSKLLMPLSF
+130 NTSPSKLLMPLAF
-143 ASMFGG
+143 ASLLGG

-161 ASSMAQ
+161 ASSMAE
-167 TAGLEPFGMFEF
+167 TAGLEPLSMFEF
-179 SKLGLIFFA
+179 SRLGIIFFA

-194 MTVGRKIIPEH
+194 MTIGRKMIPEH
-205 RTAGDLTKTF
+205 RTSGDLTRSF

-226 HEESPLVG
+226 SDKSQLVG
-234 QSLASAPLLE
+234 ESLESAPLLE

-256 KDTLRPTAR
+256 KDLLRPTPKTVLR
-265 TELHKHDL
+265 EHDL
-273 LRIKGD
+273 LRVKGD
-279 LRTINELKERAQA
+279 VRTINELKERAEA
-292 TLGMHMKWRDRDLE
+292 SLGMQIKWQDSDLE
-306 SKDSKLVAAIVGPGS
+306 SKDTKLVEAVVGPSS
-321 PLTGRSLV
+321 PLAGRSLV

-349 LTHGELQNI
+349 LKHGELQNI

-368 EVPDS
+368 EVPNS
-373 RIAHLIQ
+373 RIPYLIQ
-380 QRVFLLASSAGIPR
+380 KRVSLVASKAGIPQ
-394 FDGAKAAKGLVII
+394 FDLPKAAKGVAIV
-407 VSVVVS
+407 VSVITS
-413 AAFGWLSIASAAAT
+413 AALGWLSIASAAAA

-432 VLSRCISMEEAYTAI
+432 VLSKCISMEEAYAAI

-461 SVAMEKTGT
+461 SIAMEKTGT
-470 SAMLAQGIIDV
+470 SAMLAGGIVDV
-481 FGTMGPVAL
+481 FGAMGPRAL
-490 VAAFFGVTMVLT
+490 VAAFFGATMLLT
-502 AVMSNQA
+502 SVMSNQA

-518 ITTAYSLDA
+518 ITTAYSIDA
-527 NPRTFMFAVMFAASS
+527 NPRTFIFAVMFAASS

-553 TMIYGPGQYRFKD
+553 TMIYGPGQYTFND
-566 FIRVG
+566 FLRVG
-571 TPLTLIFWVL
+571 TPLSLIFWVL

-591 LYG
+591 L

>member
-1 MTWEIVFVLVLT
+1 MTWEIAFVLGLT
-13 ICAVVL
+13 IVAVVL
-19 LVTEKFST
+19 FVTEKFST

-47 EGFNGFANPATIT
+47 EGFNGFANPATVT
-60 VGAMFVLSAGLFRA
+60 VGAMFVISAGLFRA
-74 GAVNFLGRALRRLA
+74 GAVNFLGRGLRRLA
-88 RRSSTLMLLVMML
+88 RRSSTLMVLVMML
-101 GVGVLSF
+101 GVGSLSS

-117 ILIPVTMVVAQRV
+117 IMIPVIMVVAQRV
-130 STSPSKLLMPLSF
+130 NTSPSKLLMPLAF
-143 ASMFGG
+143 ASLLGG

-161 ASSMAQ
+161 ASSMAE
-167 TAGLEPFGMFEF
+167 TAGLEPLSMFEF
-179 SKLGLIFFA
+179 SRLGIIFFA

-194 MTVGRKIIPEH
+194 MTIGRKMIPEH
-205 RTAGDLTKTF
+205 RTSGDLTRSF

-226 HEESPLVG
+226 SDKSQLVG
-234 QSLASAPLLE
+234 ESLESAPLLE

-256 KDTLRPTAR
+256 KDLLRPTPKTVLR
-265 TELHKHDL
+265 EHDL
-273 LRIKGD
+273 LRVKGD
-279 LRTINELKERAQA
+279 VRTINELKERAEA
-292 TLGMHMKWRDRDLE
+292 SLGMQIKWQDSDLE
-306 SKDSKLVAAIVGPGS
+306 SKDTKLVEAVVGPSS
-321 PLTGRSLV
+321 PLAGRSLV

-349 LTHGELQNI
+349 LMRGELQNI

-368 EVPDS
+368 EVPNS
-373 RIAHLIQ
+373 RIPYLIQ
-380 QRVFLLASSAGIPR
+380 QRVFLVASKAGIPQ
-394 FDGAKAAKGLVII
+394 FDLLKAAKGVAIV
-407 VSVVVS
+407 VSVITS
-413 AAFGWLSIASAAAT
+413 AAMGWLSIASAAAA

-432 VLSRCISMEEAYTAI
+432 VLSKCISMEEAYAAI

-461 SVAMEKTGT
+461 SIAMEKTGT
-470 SAMLAQGIIDV
+470 SAMLAGGIVDV
-481 FGTMGPVAL
+481 FGAMGPRAL
-490 VAAFFGVTMVLT
+490 VAAFFGATMLLT
-502 AVMSNQA
+502 SVMSNQA

-518 ITTAYSLDA
+518 ITTAYSIDA
-527 NPRTFMFAVMFAASS
+527 NPRTFIFAVMFAASS

-553 TMIYGPGQYRFKD
+553 TMIYGPGQYTFND
-566 FIRVG
+566 FLRVG
-571 TPLTLIFWVL
+571 TPLSLIFWVL

-591 LYG
+591 L

>member
-1 MTWEIVFVLVLT
+1 MTWEIAFVLGLT
-13 ICAVVL
+13 IVAVVL
-19 LVTEKFST
+19 FVTEKFST

-47 EGFNGFANPATIT
+47 EGFNGFANPATVT
-60 VGAMFVLSAGLFRA
+60 VGAMFVISAGLFRA
-74 GAVNFLGRALRRLA
+74 GAVNFLGRGLRRLA
-88 RRSSTLMLLVMML
+88 RRSSTLMVLVMML
-101 GVGVLSF
+101 GVGSLSS

-117 ILIPVTMVVAQRV
+117 IMIPVIMVVAQRV
-130 STSPSKLLMPLSF
+130 NTSPSKLLMPLAF
-143 ASMFGG
+143 ASLLGG

-161 ASSMAQ
+161 ASSMAE
-167 TAGLEPFGMFEF
+167 TAGLEPLSMFEF
-179 SKLGLIFFA
+179 SRLGIIFFA

-194 MTVGRKIIPEH
+194 MTIGRKMIPEH
-205 RTAGDLTKTF
+205 RTSGDLTRSF

-226 HEESPLVG
+226 SDKSQLVG
-234 QSLASAPLLE
+234 ESLESAPLLE

-256 KDTLRPTAR
+256 KDLLRPTPR
-265 TELHKHDL
+265 TVLREQDL
-273 LRIKGD
+273 LRVKGD
-279 LRTINELKERAQA
+279 VSTINELKERAEA
-292 TLGMHMKWRDRDLE
+292 SLGMQIKWQDSDLE
-306 SKDSKLVAAIVGPGS
+306 SKDTKLVEAVVGPSS
-321 PLTGRSLV
+321 PLAGRSLV

-349 LTHGELQNI
+349 LKHGELQNI

-368 EVPDS
+368 EVPNS
-373 RIAHLIQ
+373 RIPYLIQ
-380 QRVFLLASSAGIPR
+380 QRVFLVASKAGIPQ
-394 FDGAKAAKGLVII
+394 FDLLKAAKGVAIV
-407 VSVVVS
+407 VSVITS
-413 AAFGWLSIASAAAT
+413 AALGWLSIASAAAA

-432 VLSRCISMEEAYTAI
+432 VLSKCISMEEAYAAI

-461 SVAMEKTGT
+461 SIAMEKTGT
-470 SAMLAQGIIDV
+470 SAMMAGGIVDV
-481 FGTMGPVAL
+481 FGAMGPRAL
-490 VAAFFGVTMVLT
+490 VAAFFGATMLLT
-502 AVMSNQA
+502 SVMSNQA

-518 ITTAYSLDA
+518 ITTAYSIDA
-527 NPRTFMFAVMFAASS
+527 NPRTFIFAVMFAASS

-553 TMIYGPGQYRFKD
+553 TMIYGPGQYTFND
-566 FIRVG
+566 FLRVG
-571 TPLTLIFWVL
+571 TPLSLIFWVL

-591 LYG
+591 L

>member
-1 MTWEIVFVLVLT
+1 MTWEIGFVLALT
-13 ICAVVL
+13 IVAVVL
-19 LVTEKFST
+19 FVTEKFST

-34 MVVLLV
+34 MIALLV

-60 VGAMFVLSAGLFRA
+60 VGAMFVLSAALFRA
-74 GAVNFLGRALRRLA
+74 GAVNFLGRALRKLA

-188 VGVIYM
+188 VGIIYM

-205 RTAGDLTKTF
+205 RMAGDLTKTF

-234 QSLASAPLLE
+234 QSLASATLLE

-256 KDTLRPTAR
+256 KDTLRPTAK
-265 TELHKHDL
+265 TELREHDL

-292 TLGMHMKWRDRDLE
+292 TLGMHMKWRDSDLE
-306 SKDSKLVAAIVGPGS
+306 SKDTKLVEAIVGPSS
-321 PLTGRSLV
+321 PLAGRSLV

-368 EVPDS
+368 EVPNS

-394 FDGAKAAKGLVII
+394 FDGAKAAKGLIII

-413 AAFGWLSIASAAAT
+413 AAFGWLSIASAAAA

-432 VLSRCISMEEAYTAI
+432 VLSRCISMEEAYAAI

-470 SAMLAQGIIDV
+470 STMLAEGIIDV
-481 FGTMGPVAL
+481 FGTMGPTVL

-518 ITTAYSLDA
+518 ITTAYSIDA

-553 TMIYGPGQYRFKD
+553 TMIYGPGQYRFMD

-591 LYG
+591 L

>member
-1 MTWEIVFVLVLT
+1 MTWEIAFVLGLT
-13 ICAVVL
+13 IVAVVL
-19 LVTEKFST
+19 FVTEKFST

-47 EGFNGFANPATIT
+47 EGFNGFANPATVT
-60 VGAMFVLSAGLFRA
+60 VGAMFVISAGLFRA
-74 GAVNFLGRALRRLA
+74 GAVNFLGRGLRRLA
-88 RRSSTLMLLVMML
+88 RRSSTLMVLVMML
-101 GVGVLSF
+101 GVGSLSS

-117 ILIPVTMVVAQRV
+117 IMIPVIMVVAQRV
-130 STSPSKLLMPLSF
+130 NTSPSKLLMPLAF
-143 ASMFGG
+143 ASLLGG

-161 ASSMAQ
+161 ASSMAE
-167 TAGLEPFGMFEF
+167 TAGLEPLSMFEF
-179 SKLGLIFFA
+179 SRLGIIFFA

-194 MTVGRKIIPEH
+194 MTIGRKMIPEH
-205 RTAGDLTKTF
+205 RTSGDLTRSF

-226 HEESPLVG
+226 SDKSPLVG
-234 QSLASAPLLE
+234 ESLESAPLLE

-256 KDTLRPTAR
+256 KDLLRPTPKTVLR
-265 TELHKHDL
+265 EHDL
-273 LRIKGD
+273 LRVKGD
-279 LRTINELKERAQA
+279 VGTINELKERAEA
-292 TLGMHMKWRDRDLE
+292 SLGMHIKWRDRDLE
-306 SKDSKLVAAIVGPGS
+306 SKDSKLVEAVVGPSS

-349 LTHGELQNI
+349 LMRGELQNI

-368 EVPDS
+368 EVPNS
-373 RIAHLIQ
+373 RIPYLIQ
-380 QRVFLLASSAGIPR
+380 QRVFLVASKAGIPQ
-394 FDGAKAAKGLVII
+394 FDLPKAAKGVAIV
-407 VSVVVS
+407 VSVITS
-413 AAFGWLSIASAAAT
+413 AALGWLSIASAAAA

-432 VLSRCISMEEAYTAI
+432 VLSKCISMEEAYAAI

-461 SVAMEKTGT
+461 SIAMEKTGT
-470 SAMLAQGIIDV
+470 SAMLAGGIVDV
-481 FGTMGPVAL
+481 FGAMGPRAL
-490 VAAFFGVTMVLT
+490 VAAFFGATMLLT
-502 AVMSNQA
+502 SVMSNQA

-518 ITTAYSLDA
+518 ITTAYSIDA
-527 NPRTFMFAVMFAASS
+527 NPRTFIFAVMFAASS

-553 TMIYGPGQYRFKD
+553 TMIYGPGQYTFND
-566 FIRVG
+566 FLRVG
-571 TPLTLIFWVL
+571 TPLSLIFWVL

-591 LYG
+591 L

>member
-1 MTWEIVFVLVLT
+1 MTWEIAFVLGLT
-13 ICAVVL
+13 IVAVVL
-19 LVTEKFST
+19 FVTEKFST

-47 EGFNGFANPATIT
+47 EGFNGFANPATVT
-60 VGAMFVLSAGLFRA
+60 VGAMFVISAGLFRA
-74 GAVNFLGRALRRLA
+74 GAVNFLGRGLRRLA
-88 RRSSTLMLLVMML
+88 RRSSTLMVLVMML
-101 GVGVLSF
+101 GVGSLSS

-117 ILIPVTMVVAQRV
+117 IMIPVIMVVAQRV
-130 STSPSKLLMPLSF
+130 NTSPSKLLMPLAF
-143 ASMFGG
+143 ASLLGG

-161 ASSMAQ
+161 ASSMAE
-167 TAGLEPFGMFEF
+167 TAGLEPLSMFEF
-179 SKLGLIFFA
+179 SRLGIIFFA

-194 MTVGRKIIPEH
+194 MTIGRKMIPEH
-205 RTAGDLTKTF
+205 RTSGDLTRSF

-226 HEESPLVG
+226 SDKSQLVG
-234 QSLASAPLLE
+234 ESLESAPLLE

-256 KDTLRPTAR
+256 KDLLRPTPKTVLR
-265 TELHKHDL
+265 EHDL
-273 LRIKGD
+273 LRVKGD
-279 LRTINELKERAQA
+279 VRTINELKERAEA
-292 TLGMHMKWRDRDLE
+292 SLGMQIKWQDSDLE
-306 SKDSKLVAAIVGPGS
+306 SKDTKLVEAVVGPSS
-321 PLTGRSLV
+321 PLAGRSLV

-349 LTHGELQNI
+349 LMRGELQNI

-368 EVPDS
+368 EVPNS
-373 RIAHLIQ
+373 RIPYLIQ
-380 QRVFLLASSAGIPR
+380 QRVFLVASKAGIPQ
-394 FDGAKAAKGLVII
+394 FDLPKAAKGVAIV
-407 VSVVVS
+407 VSVITS
-413 AAFGWLSIASAAAT
+413 AALGWLSIASAAAA

-432 VLSRCISMEEAYTAI
+432 VLSKCISMEEAYAAI

-461 SVAMEKTGT
+461 SIAMEKTGT
-470 SAMLAQGIIDV
+470 SAMLAGGIVDV
-481 FGTMGPVAL
+481 FGAMGPRAL
-490 VAAFFGVTMVLT
+490 VAAFFGATMLLT
-502 AVMSNQA
+502 SVMSNQA

-518 ITTAYSLDA
+518 ITTAYSIDA
-527 NPRTFMFAVMFAASS
+527 NPRTFIFAVMFAASS

-553 TMIYGPGQYRFKD
+553 TMIYGPGQYTFND
-566 FIRVG
+566 FLRVG
-571 TPLTLIFWVL
+571 TPLSLIFWVL

-591 LYG
+591 L

>member
-1 MTWEIVFVLVLT
+1 MTWEVGFVLGLT
-13 ICAVVL
+13 LVAVVL
-19 LVTEKFST
+19 FVTEKFST

-34 MVVLLV
+34 MIALLV

-47 EGFNGFANPATIT
+47 EGFNGFANPATVT
-60 VGAMFVLSAGLFRA
+60 VGAMFVLSAALFRA

-292 TLGMHMKWRDRDLE
+292 TLGMHMKWQDSDLE
-306 SKDSKLVAAIVGPGS
+306 SKDSKLVEAIVGPGS
-321 PLTGRSLV
+321 PLAGRSLV

-368 EVPDS
+368 EVPNS

-470 SAMLAQGIIDV
+470 SAMLARGIIDI
-481 FGTMGPVAL
+481 FGTMGPTAL

>member
-1 MTWEIVFVLVLT
+1 MTWEIAFVLGLT
-13 ICAVVL
+13 IVAVVL
-19 LVTEKFST
+19 FVTEKFST

-47 EGFNGFANPATIT
+47 EGFNGFANPATVT
-60 VGAMFVLSAGLFRA
+60 VGAMFVISAGLFRA
-74 GAVNFLGRALRRLA
+74 GAVNFLGRGLRRLA
-88 RRSSTLMLLVMML
+88 RRSSTLMVLVMML
-101 GVGVLSF
+101 GVGSLSS

-117 ILIPVTMVVAQRV
+117 IMIPVIMVVAQRV
-130 STSPSKLLMPLSF
+130 NTSPSKLLMPLAF
-143 ASMFGG
+143 ASLLGG

-161 ASSMAQ
+161 ASSMAE
-167 TAGLEPFGMFEF
+167 TAGLEPLSMFEF
-179 SKLGLIFFA
+179 SRLGIIFFA

-194 MTVGRKIIPEH
+194 MTIGRKMIPEH
-205 RTAGDLTKTF
+205 RTSGDLTRSF

-226 HEESPLVG
+226 SDKSQLVG
-234 QSLASAPLLE
+234 ESLESAPLLE

-256 KDTLRPTAR
+256 KDLLRPTPKTVLR
-265 TELHKHDL
+265 EHDL
-273 LRIKGD
+273 LRVKGD
-279 LRTINELKERAQA
+279 VSTINELKERAEA
-292 TLGMHMKWRDRDLE
+292 SLGMQIKWQDSDLE
-306 SKDSKLVAAIVGPGS
+306 SKDTKLVEAVVGPSS
-321 PLTGRSLV
+321 PLAGRSLV

-349 LTHGELQNI
+349 LKHGELQNI

-368 EVPDS
+368 EVPNS
-373 RIAHLIQ
+373 RIPYLIQ
-380 QRVFLLASSAGIPR
+380 QRVFLVASKAGIPQ
-394 FDGAKAAKGLVII
+394 FDLPKAAKGVAIV
-407 VSVVVS
+407 VSVITS
-413 AAFGWLSIASAAAT
+413 AALGWLSIASAAAA

-432 VLSRCISMEEAYTAI
+432 VLSKCISMEEAYAAI

-461 SVAMEKTGT
+461 SIAMEKTGT
-470 SAMLAQGIIDV
+470 SAMLAWGIVDV
-481 FGTMGPVAL
+481 FGPMGPRAL
-490 VAAFFGVTMVLT
+490 VAAFFGATMMLT
-502 AVMSNQA
+502 SVMSNQA

-518 ITTAYSLDA
+518 ITTAYSIDA
-527 NPRTFMFAVMFAASS
+527 NPRTFIFAVMFAASS

-553 TMIYGPGQYRFKD
+553 TMIYGPGQYTFND
-566 FIRVG
+566 FLRVG
-571 TPLTLIFWVL
+571 TPLSLIFWVL

-591 LYG
+591 L

>member
-1 MTWEIVFVLVLT
+1 MTWEIAFVLGLT
-13 ICAVVL
+13 IVAVVL
-19 LVTEKFST
+19 FVTEKFST

-47 EGFNGFANPATIT
+47 EGFNGFANPATVT
-60 VGAMFVLSAGLFRA
+60 VGAMFVISAGLFRA
-74 GAVNFLGRALRRLA
+74 GAVNFLGRGLRRLA
-88 RRSSTLMLLVMML
+88 RRSSTLMVLVMML
-101 GVGVLSF
+101 GVGSLSS

-117 ILIPVTMVVAQRV
+117 IMIPVIMVVAQRV
-130 STSPSKLLMPLSF
+130 NTSPSKLLMPLAF
-143 ASMFGG
+143 ASLLGG

-161 ASSMAQ
+161 ASSMAE
-167 TAGLEPFGMFEF
+167 TAGLEPLSMFEF
-179 SKLGLIFFA
+179 SRLGIIFFA

-194 MTVGRKIIPEH
+194 MTIGRKMIPEH
-205 RTAGDLTKTF
+205 RTSGDLTRSF

-226 HEESPLVG
+226 SDKSQLVG
-234 QSLASAPLLE
+234 ESLESAPLLE

-256 KDTLRPTAR
+256 KDLLRPTPKTVLR
-265 TELHKHDL
+265 EHDL
-273 LRIKGD
+273 LRVKGD
-279 LRTINELKERAQA
+279 VSTINELKERAEA
-292 TLGMHMKWRDRDLE
+292 SLGMQIKWQDSDLE
-306 SKDSKLVAAIVGPGS
+306 SKDTKLVEAVVGPSS
-321 PLTGRSLV
+321 PLAGRSLV

-349 LTHGELQNI
+349 LKHGELQNI

-368 EVPDS
+368 EVPNS
-373 RIAHLIQ
+373 RIPYLIQ
-380 QRVFLLASSAGIPR
+380 QRVFLVASKAGIPQ
-394 FDGAKAAKGLVII
+394 FDLPKAAKGVAIV
-407 VSVVVS
+407 VSVITS
-413 AAFGWLSIASAAAT
+413 AALGWLSIASAAAA

-432 VLSRCISMEEAYTAI
+432 VLSKCISMEEAYAAI

-461 SVAMEKTGT
+461 SIAMEKTGT
-470 SAMLAQGIIDV
+470 SAMLAGGIVDV
-481 FGTMGPVAL
+481 FGAMGPRAL
-490 VAAFFGVTMVLT
+490 VAAFFGATMLLT
-502 AVMSNQA
+502 SVMSNQA

-518 ITTAYSLDA
+518 ITRAYSIDA
-527 NPRTFMFAVMFAASS
+527 NPRTFIFAVMFAASS

-553 TMIYGPGQYRFKD
+553 TMIYGPGQYTFND
-566 FIRVG
+566 FLRVG
-571 TPLTLIFWVL
+571 TPLSLIFWVL

-591 LYG
+591 L